1 MHYYN
6 EQSYKIYL
14 IYAEINDTIQW
25 KIGITKDINKRI
37 KQLQTG
43 NPNIVDVVSFYEI
56 NNRELAYKVEADIKR
71 VLKKYKIQGEWYL
84 YESLDN
90 DIFLQ
95 QCIKSENNM
104 RILQDITN
112 NIKET
117 LIKNKT

>member
-43 NPNIVDVVSFYEI
+43 NPNIEMLFHFM
-56 NNRELAYKVEADIKR
+56 K
-71 VLKKYKIQGEWYL
+71 
-84 YESLDN
+84 
-90 DIFLQ
+90 
-95 QCIKSENNM
+95 
-104 RILQDITN
+104 
-112 NIKET
+112 
-117 LIKNKT
+117 